1 MSVIASKRQESH
13 VQFITTAGD
22 LLKFTTQTCLKF
34 PKRITFFISTD
45 LVKTS
50 QDIYRDLIYANSLY
64 LFTQEHAVKRKEL
77 FEKALGYLEYLSSML
92 NVAMVYVPGTK
103 PSVWTK
109 WTELI
114 GREKQL
120 IKNVIAS
127 DTKRT
132 IQNK

>member
-22 LLKFTTQTCLKF
+22 LLKHTTQNCLKF

-45 LVKTS
+45 LVKTA
-50 QDIYRDLIYANSLY
+50 QDVYRDLVYANSLY
-64 LFTQEHAVKRKEL
+64 LFTAEHAVKRKEL

-92 NVAMVYVPGTK
+92 NIAMVYVPGTK
-103 PSVWTK
+103 PTVWTK

-114 GREKQL
+114 NRERQL

-127 DTKRT
+127 DAKRT